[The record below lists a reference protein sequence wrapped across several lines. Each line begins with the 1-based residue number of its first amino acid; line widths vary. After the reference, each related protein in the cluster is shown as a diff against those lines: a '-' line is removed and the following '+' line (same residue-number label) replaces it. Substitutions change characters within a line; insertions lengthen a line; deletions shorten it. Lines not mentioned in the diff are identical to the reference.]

1 MRADS
6 AEQVIQ
12 LSRSW
17 CDGNPAALGKLTL
30 LVNGH
35 MRGERDRHTLQTIA
49 VELDWNVAQA
59 WLLRELIPA
68 AGRVNA
74 KSE

>member
-1 MRADS
+1 
-6 AEQVIQ
+6 
-12 LSRSW
+12 
-17 CDGNPAALGKLTL
+17 
-30 LVNGH
+30 